1 MSSQQPPTS
10 SEQRVKL
17 TPCQIHILELSLLYN
32 KLLVKLIKIIQLLY
46 ENNLLNNVNLNKFFK
61 QIVSEFCQ
69 RQDIPKIDIFAI
81 LNSLRKM
88 KEIHFFYDSKDW
100 TFRFLKETSL
110 TVGRTRI
117 EITIESKIMID
128 YLYYIL
134 ALLPVDQQDLIWLF
148 YTRRLKEDIFEER
161 IASEDILKERILS
174 FNILNFELT
183 ITQNFTF
190 WWNFFGNWETERQI
204 LLNNCFKK
212 FASREYF
219 THSHARHLRKAKPD
233 TIESFK
239 RCFNTYFPAFKATP
253 ILDIDSGPI

>member
-46 ENNLLNNVNLNKFFK
+46 ENNLLNNMNLNKFFK
-61 QIVSEFCQ
+61 QIVSEFYQ

-110 TVGRTRI
+110 TVGRTSI

-128 YLYYIL
+128 YLYDIL
-134 ALLPVDQQDLIWLF
+134 GLLPVDQPEIE
-148 YTRRLKEDIFEER
+148 RRYI
-161 IASEDILKERILS
+161 
-174 FNILNFELT
+174 
-183 ITQNFTF
+183 
-190 WWNFFGNWETERQI
+190 
-204 LLNNCFKK
+204 
-212 FASREYF
+212 
-219 THSHARHLRKAKPD
+219 
-233 TIESFK
+233 
-239 RCFNTYFPAFKATP
+239 
-253 ILDIDSGPI
+253 